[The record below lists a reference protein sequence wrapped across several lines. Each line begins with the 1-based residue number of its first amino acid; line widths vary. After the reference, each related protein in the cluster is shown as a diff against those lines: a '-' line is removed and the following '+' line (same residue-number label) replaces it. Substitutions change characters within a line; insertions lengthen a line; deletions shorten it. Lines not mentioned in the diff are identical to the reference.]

1 MDQLLFNGKLDV
13 NSMYM
18 YPAFKGLRNLSL
30 IFKSISLPKKS
41 GNELFA
47 INSFKHF
54 GSNSTNGELQIF
66 KTNKFTNSNS
76 NFWSKKPTTVFI
88 EPTEYLLEY
97 LRANFRTIDKDI
109 ISFDMRVLTPEYTYK
124 YSATLNAEHTLVHGS
139 NKLVELGAKSTEN
152 FLNIV
157 GKLNKSNP
165 TIVL

>member
-1 MDQLLFNGKLDV
+1 MDQPLVNGKLDE
-13 NSMYM
+13 SLMYL

-66 KTNKFTNSNS
+66 KTNKISNP

-109 ISFDMRVLTPEYTYK
+109 ISFEMRVLTPEYADK
-124 YSATLNAEHTLVHGS
+124 YSTSLNAKHTLVHGS
-139 NKLVELGAKSTEN
+139 NKLVELGAKNTEN

-157 GKLNKSNP
+157 GNLNKSNP